1 MIGAYTTVITSAE
14 TAGDVVERIRE
25 LPNVTEAHV
34 VAGEFDVIAEIEAD
48 DAYGV
53 QKTVSSGIGSLE
65 GVGRT
70 RTYVR
75 LD

>member
-1 MIGAYTTVITSAE
+1 MIRAYTTVITH
-14 TAGDVVERIRE
+14 AGASEEVVEAIRE
-25 LPNVTEAHV
+25 LPNVTDAHI

-48 DAYGV
+48 DVYGV
-53 QKTVSSGIGSLE
+53 QETVSSEIGSME

-70 RTYVR
+70 RTYVQ

>member
-1 MIGAYTTVITSAE
+1 MIGAYTTVITSAG
-14 TAGDVVERIRE
+14 TAEDVAERIRE

-48 DAYGV
+48 DVYDV

-65 GVGRT
+65 GVGRA